1 MTKERCEYGHIREVK
16 RKNLIGMLT
25 MIRIG
30 LGVFILGLCLNKF
43 QYRNIFTIVAVLFVL
58 PMARYLT
65 TLIVLLPYYTPEEAL
80 YRKVKDVMPEGS
92 VLFSDYVFTSRERAM
107 GMHFFVLTGNELVGL
122 LASEKEKEDT
132 ILQYLSE
139 GMKLRGIPGKVKLYK
154 EEGRFLEEL
163 KKIPEATR
171 SEEEMEELIE
181 YLRSLAI

>member
-25 MIRIG
+25 MIGIG

-65 TLIVLLPYYTPEEAL
+65 TLIVVLPYHTPEESL
-80 YRKVKDVMPEGS
+80 YLKVKDAMPEGS
-92 VLFSDYVFTSRERAM
+92 VLFSDYAFTSRERAM
-107 GMHFFVLTGNELVGL
+107 GMHFFVLTGNELIGL
-122 LASEKEKEDT
+122 LAGEKEKEDV

-139 GMKLRGIPGKVKLYK
+139 GMKLRGIPGKIKLYK

-171 SEEEMEELIE
+171 TKEEMEELVE